1 MIRRTPIETKIN
13 HERWL
18 VSYSDFITLLFGF
31 FVVMYSVSQVNENK
45 YRVLSDT
52 LSKAFDSNATS
63 AATTQP
69 PDQLANLDDVASQ
82 LMSVLDT
89 LVSDQ
94 NVADKSVAVFGN
106 ESWVEIEVDSNLLFA
121 SGRAEPYPQAK
132 TIFAELADVLR
143 PYENAVAVSGHTDD
157 VPLRQNARF
166 NNNWELS
173 AARAAAVV
181 DILALNGVEPKRLS
195 AVGFG
200 EFQPVAD
207 NTSEE
212 GRAKNRRVVLR
223 VARERAEVP
232 RAAADKIIAESGV
245 LANTD
250 VATNTELGDDANLE
264 NNIRKVNEDD
274 EANRAKGTNAP
285 EEPRD
290 LPDGR
295 VKPVKLPS
303 GGLLFSSDPDL
314 PRSNN

>member
-52 LSKAFDSNATS
+52 LSKAFDHNATS
-63 AATTQP
+63 TAVAQP
-69 PDQLANLDDVASQ
+69 PDQLAKLDDVASQ
-82 LMSVLDT
+82 LMSALDT

-94 NVADKSVAVFGN
+94 SVAVFGN

-121 SGRAEPYPQAK
+121 SGSAEPNPQAK
-132 TIFAELADVLR
+132 TIFAEVADILG

-166 NNNWELS
+166 HNNWELS

-181 DILALNGVEPKRLS
+181 DILALNGVAPKRLS

-207 NTSEE
+207 NTSDE

-232 RAAADKIIAESGV
+232 RAAADKIISESGV
-245 LANTD
+245 VANSGED
-250 VATNTELGDDANLE
+250 TNLDNIVSNGINDARNQDGNDGVTGDAG
-264 NNIRKVNEDD
+264 D
-274 EANRAKGTNAP
+274 EAPSR
-285 EEPRD
+285 E

-314 PRSNN
+314 PRNNN